1 MEFQGGVSF
10 VLPGHVEVIQ
20 QDPDEVLVPAL
31 QCQSQA
37 LPSECIVLEISI
49 ASSMA
54 LPTQHCLADMPSI
67 LLPSCNLK
75 TRKSICHFSV
85 FSWVTILTVDRKATS
100 WRLLSNVHRALND
113 TMPLC
118 LGYSGLGS

>member
-20 QDPDEVLVPAL
+20 QDPDQVLVPAL

-37 LPSECIVLEISI
+37 LPSERIVLEISI

-54 LPTQHCLADMPSI
+54 LPTQHCLGDIPSI
-67 LLPSCNLK
+67 
-75 TRKSICHFSV
+75 RV
-85 FSWVTILTVDRKATS
+85 
-100 WRLLSNVHRALND
+100 LNCE
-113 TMPLC
+113 L
-118 LGYSGLGS
+118 